1 MQNTPD
7 YIAQLYDTDESL
19 RGIIED
25 LAEEKADALDDGQ
38 QVVTVDVT
46 DAWGR
51 PGLSWEFG
59 HDCHVI
65 MSDFG
70 TVNGRHFEEWTVS

>member
-7 YIAQLYDTDESL
+7 YIAQLFDTGESL
-19 RGIIED
+19 RDIIED
-25 LAEEKADALDDGQ
+25 IADERTPAEDE
-38 QVVTVDVT
+38 QVVTLDVT

-51 PGLSWEFG
+51 PGLSWKYG
-59 HDCHVI
+59 HDRHVI